1 MYLVM
6 HEKEKNG
13 DSCLPRVEVE
23 GFFFFEE
30 ARCMHLSLSST
41 CLLRRMF
48 SLLLTD
54 RNIQ

>member
-1 MYLVM
+1 MG
-6 HEKEKNG
+6 KKKNG

-23 GFFFFEE
+23 VFFFEE